1 MQRFTDHYSVLGVS
15 SYASAEEIKRAY
27 RRLAKRCHPDVTQ
40 TSASA
45 QRFIEVDNAYKTL
58 SDPVKRREY
67 DHQRFAQSQIK
78 TAAPPS
84 QRTSHASYQWQAR
97 PSSQGTSH
105 ASYQWQ
111 ARSSSQGA
119 SHASYQWQA
128 AQDDWR
134 RQSAA
139 SSIMSESAGRG
150 CGCGHF
156 WFVALVG
163 VICWNLISFFFF
175 PLTIT
180 ITATGFDQ
188 VSPSQHNISV
198 VFKKDL
204 RIHVT
209 LCLGTNQQC
218 NLHATD
224 PSELASPGL
233 TIRPGSSER
242 VYFTA
247 GEDYHITIVSLSN
260 RLPHVNLDL
269 TIQQDG

>member
-1 MQRFTDHYSVLGVS
+1 
-15 SYASAEEIKRAY
+15 
-27 RRLAKRCHPDVTQ
+27 
-40 TSASA
+40 
-45 QRFIEVDNAYKTL
+45 
-58 SDPVKRREY
+58 
-67 DHQRFAQSQIK
+67 
-78 TAAPPS
+78 
-84 QRTSHASYQWQAR
+84 
-97 PSSQGTSH
+97 
-105 ASYQWQ
+105 
-111 ARSSSQGA
+111 
-119 SHASYQWQA
+119 
-128 AQDDWR
+128 
-134 RQSAA
+134 
-139 SSIMSESAGRG
+139 MSESAGRG

-198 VFKKDL
+198 VFKNDL
-204 RIHVT
+204 RIPVT